1 MGLTLD
7 HNRTAGHKG
16 EQHDQRE
23 QPHPLQHP
31 ASMTRPRGNG
41 ERDQHE
47 VDKSERKLLNVL
59 GH

>member
-7 HNRTAGHKG
+7 QIQIAGQKG
-16 EQHDQRE
+16 EQYDKRE
-23 QPHPLQHP
+23 QPHPLHP

>member
-7 HNRTAGHKG
+7 QIQIAGQKG
-16 EQHDQRE
+16 EKYDERE
-23 QPHPLQHP
+23 QPHPPHP

-41 ERDQHE
+41 ERDQDE

>member
-1 MGLTLD
+1 MGLTLTTQL
-7 HNRTAGHKG
+7 NAAPKG
-16 EQHDQRE
+16 ETYEQKRD
-23 QPHPLQHP
+23 QPHPLRP

-47 VDKSERKLLNVL
+47 VDRSERKLLDVL

>member
-1 MGLTLD
+1 MS
-7 HNRTAGHKG
+7 RT
-16 EQHDQRE
+16 ERE
-23 QPHPLQHP
+23 QPRPLKP

-47 VDKSERKLLNVL
+47 VEKSERKLLDVL